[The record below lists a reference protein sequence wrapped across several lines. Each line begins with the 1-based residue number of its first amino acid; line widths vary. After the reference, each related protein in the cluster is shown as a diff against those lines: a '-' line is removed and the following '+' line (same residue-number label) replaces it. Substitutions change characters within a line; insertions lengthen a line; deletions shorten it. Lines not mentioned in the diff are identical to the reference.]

1 MMIYTLEAISTGKVE
16 DLPYSTKRP
25 MRSALNK
32 KRFAGSMWLS
42 KTGFV
47 EDEQEYKGHGG
58 PDKAVCLYSKKNYS
72 LWEQDVTVL
81 PEYAMFGENITV
93 SDLDEQDVHFGDQ
106 FKLGDAVLEVSEIR
120 EPCWKIQ
127 EKYKIPNLIK
137 RMSDSG
143 KTGFYLRVLKEGYV
157 QEDSNLELLKYADN
171 ETLLSVFDLNQIY
184 YSDNKNIERL
194 TYALKNPYLTE
205 ERISK
210 LERFLT
216 RAKKAN
222 NN

>member
-1 MMIYTLEAISTGKVE
+1 MIYTLEAISTGKVE
-16 DLPYSTKRP
+16 DLPYSAKRP

-32 KRFAGSMWLS
+32 KKFVGNMWLS
-42 KTGFV
+42 KTGFF

-58 PDKAVCLYSKKNYS
+58 PNKAVCLYSKKNYS
-72 LWEQDVTVL
+72 LWEQDVSVL

-93 SDLDEQDVHFGDQ
+93 SDMDEKDVHFGDQ
-106 FKLGDAVLEVSEIR
+106 FQLGNAILEVSEIR

-137 RMSDSG
+137 RMSVSG
-143 KTGFYLRVLKEGYV
+143 KTGFYFRVLKEGYV
-157 QEDSNLELLKYADN
+157 EEDSNLELIKRADN
-171 ETLLSVFDLNQIY
+171 ATLLSVFDLNEIY

-216 RAKKAN
+216 RAKKAKN
-222 NN
+222 N

>member
-1 MMIYTLEAISTGKVE
+1 
-16 DLPYSTKRP
+16 
-25 MRSALNK
+25 
-32 KRFAGSMWLS
+32 
-42 KTGFV
+42 
-47 EDEQEYKGHGG
+47 
-58 PDKAVCLYSKKNYS
+58 
-72 LWEQDVTVL
+72 VTVL

-157 QEDSNLELLKYADN
+157 
-171 ETLLSVFDLNQIY
+171 
-184 YSDNKNIERL
+184 
-194 TYALKNPYLTE
+194 
-205 ERISK
+205 
-210 LERFLT
+210 
-216 RAKKAN
+216 
-222 NN
+222 

>member
-1 MMIYTLEAISTGKVE
+1 MIYTLEAISTGKVE
-16 DLPYSTKRP
+16 DLPYSTKRQ

-32 KRFAGSMWLS
+32 KKFAGSMWLS
-42 KTGFV
+42 KNGFV

-58 PDKAVCLYSKKNYS
+58 PNKAVCLYSKKNYS
-72 LWEQDVTVL
+72 LWEHDVSVL

-93 SDLDEQDVHFGDQ
+93 SDLDEKDVHFGDQ
-106 FKLGDAVLEVSEIR
+106 FKLGNAILEVSEIR

-137 RMSDSG
+137 RMSTSG
-143 KTGFYLRVLKEGYV
+143 KTGFYFRVLKEGYV
-157 QEDSNLELLKYADN
+157 QEDSNLELVKQANN

-216 RAKKAN
+216 RAKKAEK
-222 NN
+222 